1 MQRKNPFGRINHL
14 HVATGGSIIIL
25 VLGLLSFSG
34 SINLVAGNNGHNNN
48 PYVPMTDHFHVLA
61 QPASDFPVPDSNRMF
76 TNDTARIQ
84 RFNAD
89 PYILDTV
96 QTPKQVEAGKPAL
109 FIFNLFDK
117 STMTWL
123 WHSDMRFQIT
133 DSKGHSEVVLPN
145 LHGHGSVIEIEYTFP
160 TPGKYTIDLII
171 GQQTGSPNFMIEP
184 KVIREVKFDVDVRQA
199 TSSPSSGAPVLQSG
213 KVRDVPVKV
222 ESWKFT
228 PNLIEVNRGDLV
240 RLHFVTAQDEVEL
253 YNGHGFGIEKY
264 GVNVFLLKGTNQT
277 VEFIADKPGKYTFRC
292 TSFCSSPEAAIENH
306 FNMVGT
312 LIVNDVRQSNNSS
325 SSGVN
330 TLPTT
335 MQGSATIIGNVTI
348 PNTNGTATTSLSNA
362 TGTNATGIHRSA
374 LAENVTSANAFTKE
388 NTTAPVPPTG
398 ISTEAD
404 RGIPPM
410 IKANNTS

>member
-34 SINLVAGNNGHNNN
+34 SINLVASNNGHNNNN

-228 PNLIEVNRGDLV
+228 QI
-240 RLHFVTAQDEVEL
+240 
-253 YNGHGFGIEKY
+253 
-264 GVNVFLLKGTNQT
+264 
-277 VEFIADKPGKYTFRC
+277 
-292 TSFCSSPEAAIENH
+292 
-306 FNMVGT
+306 
-312 LIVNDVRQSNNSS
+312 
-325 SSGVN
+325 
-330 TLPTT
+330 
-335 MQGSATIIGNVTI
+335 
-348 PNTNGTATTSLSNA
+348 LS
-362 TGTNATGIHRSA
+362 
-374 LAENVTSANAFTKE
+374 K
-388 NTTAPVPPTG
+388 
-398 ISTEAD
+398 
-404 RGIPPM
+404 
-410 IKANNTS
+410 